1 MTKSLGSLVVLS
13 FVGLVTAC
21 SKPGAATSG
30 VDPLGP
36 TQVATLN
43 GKRIPESVFRL
54 QTLATV
60 RKNADDLTPDERK
73 VVLDDLVGL
82 YLLGD
87 EARAQGLLTERSIA
101 AQVELARIQ
110 LEARLMATRFL
121 EKNAA
126 TDAEMKAVYDQNLPR
141 LGGQQQFKAKNIL
154 VNTKEEADVVIK
166 QLQQGKKFADLA
178 KERANGPTGPN
189 GGDLG
194 WFTADTMVQ
203 PVVEAARAMK
213 VGTFSTEPIK
223 SEFGY
228 HVLLLEDARTQDA
241 PSFDSMRSDLKT
253 AVERDKLQKHMREL
267 IAAAKVV
274 EDAGDGGQSSTER

>member
-1 MTKSLGSLVVLS
+1 MTKSLGSLVLLS
-13 FVGLVTAC
+13 FVGLAAGC
-21 SKPGAATSG
+21 SKPDASKAGADS
-30 VDPLGP
+30 LGP
-36 TQVATLN
+36 SQVATVN
-43 GKRIPESVFRL
+43 GRRVPESVFRL
-54 QTLATV
+54 QTLSTL
-60 RKNADDLTPDERK
+60 RKNVDDLTTEQRK
-73 VVLDDLVGL
+73 AALDDLVGL

-87 EARAQGLLTERSIA
+87 EARAQGVLGERTIA
-101 AQVELARIQ
+101 AQLELARIQ
-110 LEARLMATRFL
+110 LEARVMATRFL

-126 TDAEMKAVYDQNLPR
+126 TDAEMKVVYDQNLPR
-141 LGGQQQFKAKNIL
+141 LSGQQQFKAKNIL
-154 VNTKEEADVVIK
+154 VNTKEEADTVIK

-194 WFTADTMVQ
+194 WFNAETMVQ

-228 HVLLLEDARTQDA
+228 HVLFLEDARTQDP
-241 PSFDSMRSDLKT
+241 PSFDAMRNDLKT
-253 AVERDKLQKHMREL
+253 AVERDKLQNHIREL

-274 EDAGDGGQSSTER
+274 EGGDGGH

>member
-1 MTKSLGSLVVLS
+1 MTKFLGSLVLLS
-13 FVGLVTAC
+13 FVGLVIAC
-21 SKPGAATSG
+21 SKPEASTAGT
-30 VDPLGP
+30 DPLGP

-60 RKNADDLTPDERK
+60 RKNADDLTPEQRK
-73 VVLDDLVGL
+73 AVLDDLVGL

-87 EARAQGLLTERSIA
+87 EGRAQGLLTERAIA

-154 VNTKEEADVVIK
+154 VSTKQEADVVIK
-166 QLQQGKKFADLA
+166 QLQQGKKFVELA

-213 VGTFSTEPIK
+213 VGTFSTEPVK
-223 SEFGY
+223 TEFGY
-228 HVLLLEDARTQDA
+228 HVLLLEDERTQDA

-253 AVERDKLQKHMREL
+253 AVERDKLTKHIQEL
-267 IAAAKVV
+267 IAGAKVV
-274 EDAGDGGQSSTER
+274 EGSGEGH

>member
-13 FVGLVTAC
+13 FVGLIGAC
-21 SKPGAATSG
+21 SKPGASTTGA
-30 VDPLGP
+30 DPLGS
-36 TQVATLN
+36 TQVATIN
-43 GKRIPESVFRL
+43 GKRVPESVFRL
-54 QTLATV
+54 QTLATA
-60 RKNADDLTPDERK
+60 RKNADDLTPEEHK
-73 VVLDDLVGL
+73 AVLDDLVGL

-87 EARAQGLLTERSIA
+87 EARAQGLFTERAVA
-101 AQVELARIQ
+101 AQIELARIQ

-121 EKNAA
+121 EKNQA

-154 VNTKEEADVVIK
+154 VNTKEEADAVIK

-194 WFTADTMVQ
+194 WFTAETMVQ
-203 PVVEAARAMK
+203 PVVDAAKVMK

-228 HVLLLEDARTQDA
+228 HVLLLEDERTQDA
-241 PSFDSMRSDLKT
+241 PTFDSMRSDLKT
-253 AVERDKLQKHMREL
+253 AVERDKLQKHIREL
-267 IAAAKVV
+267 IAGAKVV
-274 EDAGDGGQSSTER
+274 EGDGEGRR